1 MKILGKTGNGIIA
14 EISMREFANIC
25 GFAYEGAPD
34 FLLMLRSASADGEH
48 GEGIRIGAKVPI
60 GEWWRHFASI
70 RQNENQIKCE
80 AARLRTLTE
89 LLEQPLALI
98 SAPEAGEE

>member
-1 MKILGKTGNGIIA
+1 VKILGKTGNGIIA
-14 EISMREFANIC
+14 EISKREFANIC
-25 GFAYEGAPD
+25 GFDYEGAPE
-34 FLLMLRSASADGEH
+34 FLLMLRSVSADGEH
-48 GEGIRIGAKVPI
+48 GEGFRVGAKVPI
-60 GEWWRHFASI
+60 GEWWRHIASI

-80 AARLRTLTE
+80 AARLRTLIG